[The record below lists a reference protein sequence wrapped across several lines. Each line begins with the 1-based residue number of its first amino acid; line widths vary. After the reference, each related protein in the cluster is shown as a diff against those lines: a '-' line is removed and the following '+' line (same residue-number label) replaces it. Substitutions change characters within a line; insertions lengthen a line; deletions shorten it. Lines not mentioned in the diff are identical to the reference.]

1 MSLEFNQ
8 IVNQVYKMG
17 SMLEKLDFDLSESLD
32 EARLLYDGASD
43 LEAAWQRTDW
53 VREKD
58 ISGYR
63 GALPLSE
70 ESGVA
75 EPVNATFPE
84 PDVPKQ
90 ATILAADGGQIYPN
104 ERSAVHYYLL
114 NIGLFSYPHGQ
125 NDIPVQQTIPTLKF
139 HKADVHDRY
148 GHVIRN
154 RVVDDRRTVEEMR
167 LLAKSAWDASRSGA
181 VQPIVA
187 LYDNRLLFVPG
198 DNIRRNEDLL
208 GDYLK
213 GMRHL
218 YDSGATLAGY
228 LDNPRGRR
236 VVQLLY
242 LLSIESF
249 EELKEKQSLLS
260 QAGAMDGL
268 LDKNLFQSVLKP
280 GERSAIMVQNSPRNQ
295 QFIEKQ
301 GQNME
306 IAFFYLKVANTIAR
320 KTESNIVRVDIP
332 MWVARDKQRVDALH
346 ALLLH
351 QCRLQG
357 RNPYPYALTRADE
370 LAYIGGKDR
379 AKMQELVNEQI
390 RRSTQRSGT
399 PLMTGKSRGKDLARS
414 DKRYHTMWGDIDI
427 DSE

>member
-1 MSLEFNQ
+1 
-8 IVNQVYKMG
+8 
-17 SMLEKLDFDLSESLD
+17 
-32 EARLLYDGASD
+32 
-43 LEAAWQRTDW
+43 
-53 VREKD
+53 
-58 ISGYR
+58 
-63 GALPLSE
+63 
-70 ESGVA
+70 
-75 EPVNATFPE
+75 
-84 PDVPKQ
+84 
-90 ATILAADGGQIYPN
+90 
-104 ERSAVHYYLL
+104 
-114 NIGLFSYPHGQ
+114 
-125 NDIPVQQTIPTLKF
+125 
-139 HKADVHDRY
+139 
-148 GHVIRN
+148 
-154 RVVDDRRTVEEMR
+154 MR

-187 LYDNRLLFVPG
+187 LYDNRLLFQPG
-198 DNIRRNEDLL
+198 DNIRRDEDLP

-249 EELKEKQSLLS
+249 EELKQKQSLLS
-260 QAGAMDGL
+260 QAGEMDGL

-301 GQNME
+301 GDSME

-320 KTESNIVRVDIP
+320 RTESNIVRVDVP
-332 MWVARDKQRVDALH
+332 LWVARDKERVDALH

-370 LAYIGGKDR
+370 LAYIGSKDR

-390 RRSTQRSGT
+390 RRSTQRSAT
-399 PLMTGKSRGKDLARS
+399 TMMTGKSRGKDLARS
-414 DKRYHTMWGDIDI
+414 DKRYHNMWGELDI